1 MSIQIQKVTDASF
14 KKYGRVLTG
23 EYDVDALIEKM
34 QELPFE
40 TFVRTVQ
47 IKIIETGKREE
58 ICGDCQWNRIC
69 QKQPSRWLERV

>member
-34 QELPFE
+34 QEMPYPDDE
-40 TFVRTVQ
+40 VVMCHR
-47 IKIIETGKREE
+47 KAHWRH
-58 ICGDCQWNRIC
+58 CR
-69 QKQPSRWLERV
+69 

>member
-34 QELPFE
+34 QENIIALPKSMSQL
-40 TFVRTVQ
+40 Q
-47 IKIIETGKREE
+47 I
-58 ICGDCQWNRIC
+58 
-69 QKQPSRWLERV
+69 